1 MLSRSRDERN
11 LLETLQMFCN
21 SKRCGRYQPRIH
33 IVLLTLLLAGAY
45 SIGQETDYR
54 TKSEPIVRGNA
65 QKGKRL
71 YDSYGCYQ
79 CHGGQG
85 QGSIL
90 TGPRIGPNPTGFSG
104 FVRYIRQPAGEMP
117 PYTSKVVTDA
127 ELADIFAF
135 LSGLPQPHDAKSI
148 PLLTP
153 DLNTGKKR

>member
-1 MLSRSRDERN
+1 
-11 LLETLQMFCN
+11 MFCN
-21 SKRCGRYQPRIH
+21 SERTGRDQPKVH
-33 IVLLTLLLAGAY
+33 VIVLTLLLVGAY
-45 SIGQETDYR
+45 SIAQDTDYGA
-54 TKSEPIVRGNA
+54 KSEPIVRGNA

-71 YDSYGCYQ
+71 YDRYGCYQ

-90 TGPRIGPNPTGFSG
+90 TGPRVGPNPTGFSG

-135 LSGLPQPHDAKSI
+135 LTGLPQPQDAKRI
-148 PLLTP
+148 PLLTAGP
-153 DLNTGKKR
+153 SNQKKR

>member
-1 MLSRSRDERN
+1 MTGKWENVQMSCSSQHTLRN
-11 LLETLQMFCN
+11 QLTIRIILLPLFLVATH
-21 SKRCGRYQPRIH
+21 S
-33 IVLLTLLLAGAY
+33 VA
-45 SIGQETDYR
+45 QETDYR
-54 TKSEPIVRGNA
+54 GKSDPSVRGNA

-90 TGPRIGPNPTGFSG
+90 TGPRIGPDPTGFSG

-117 PYTSKVVTDA
+117 PYSSKVVTDA

-135 LSGLPQPHDAKSI
+135 LAALPQPQDAKRI
-148 PLLTP
+148 PLLNP
-153 DLNTGKKR
+153 EKKR